1 MYTHHEAN
9 VLATVSPK
17 SSPQM
22 VNPESDVDPGLIPPL
37 DPTLLTLSDEEKAFL
52 LEAISPDET
61 VIRERVLKL
70 QKE

>member
-1 MYTHHEAN
+1 
-9 VLATVSPK
+9 
-17 SSPQM
+17 M

-52 LEAISPDET
+52 LETISPDEN

-70 QKE
+70 QKECVTY